1 MILNKQVEDL
11 TFYVDELKSELE
23 AEREKNNE
31 YLNEIKEYRK
41 QIEEFEEQHDFSNN
55 ELRIE
60 NDRLQKECCDALL
73 RVSEKEKEI
82 ADLICS
88 AQQFN
93 VITTDNILNGCS
105 HHDIN
110 NSNSRSSSSNSRS
123 VKLNAYTIEQFVS
136 VFLAEII
143 DKQNYDFDF
152 KLIDQFGESEH
163 VLKQIHFL
171 TSKLKQT
178 DNNNQTKME
187 QIIKDF
193 KEEINLLE
201 NELSN
206 KKNELN
212 TFKLQVIFQHL
223 RHI

>member
-41 QIEEFEEQHDFSNN
+41 QIEDFEEQHEFSNN
-55 ELRIE
+55 ELRLE

-88 AQQFN
+88 AQQVN
-93 VITTDNILNGCS
+93 ASTSDSILNETSCT
-105 HHDIN
+105 HHLSN
-110 NSNSRSSSSNSRS
+110 NVKPSNGN
-123 VKLNAYTIEQFVS
+123 TIEQFVN

-152 KLIDQFGESEH
+152 KLIDQFGVSEH
-163 VLKQIHFL
+163 VLKQINYL

-178 DNNNQTKME
+178 ENTNQTKME

-193 KEEINLLE
+193 KEEINLIE
-201 NELSN
+201 NELTN
-206 KKNELN
+206 KKNEFN
-212 TFKLQVIFQHL
+212 AYKLQVKFQK
-223 RHI
+223 